1 MKVSKSERP
10 KKIVQT
16 DDKRLFYTTV
26 NNSSENPDT
35 KKSNIRLDS
44 LQFPSINHLQL
55 LEKESSYEYK
65 IGNYLVQQTLG
76 EGTFGKVKLGIFL
89 PNDEK
94 VAIKVLEKDRM
105 TDKDDHI
112 RIKREFDMLS
122 KFNHPNVILVT
133 EIFESAD
140 SYYSV
145 MEYCEKGEL
154 FNYIVK
160 KKRLTEKESSFLYF
174 QIINGL
180 EYIHSLGIVHRDL
193 KPENLLLTK
202 DHLLKIIDFG
212 LSNYFEENQTE
223 LLSTPCGSPCYAS
236 PEMVA
241 GKKYDGIKI
250 DIWATGIILFAMLC
264 GYLPFE
270 DKNNDILFD
279 KILECKIEFPEFLS
293 DESKDLIS
301 KILVIDPDKR
311 ITIPQ
316 IKNHSFF
323 LKGKKLFEEVFTIKP
338 MDEAPINNQE
348 NENEDNDDNNQIE
361 DYEMY
366 EEEDNNE
373 EENNEEN
380 NTNENDDMKKKGNN
394 ENINESNLNNEIKK
408 DNELNE
414 NKENINIE
422 NFKKNENNISIN
434 NNNNQINKKEKTNYK
449 KNTTNNIKN
458 NHKELIINNNYIK
471 KIKRDKVEEVKNSN
485 NKQKTHKN
493 NKRIKELNNKY
504 FSLFEKKINHKKVN
518 ITDNNINY
526 SPNYKN
532 YKKNNKNSREPNKRN
547 KINKI
552 PVHKTPKEEKNMKH
566 KEKVNNDNNN
576 NKNNLLLEALAKDR
590 NTIGSIASVCSSI
603 VETINNSQQT
613 NLTNFMANNNIN
625 YSFEQSKR
633 TYSHENTKDITQ
645 NEQTTKHNIK
655 NTISNNN
662 ITKNNNI
669 NIIDNNDNNNFNE
682 IKSYK
687 KELNN
692 KGYLL
697 NQFNFHNKNIKIK
710 KKNPNKIK
718 KNLKDLKPTKYYH
731 NSDYIQRPKEELDFN
746 VCKLNNDSNIKKAY
760 LLPRKYGENNNNSKS
775 KNKDNPFYT
784 KRTNQTNTPKINIS
798 NNKDNINNENNN
810 KKNYIIKMQNSKNN
824 NSKEIS
830 IRKKSFNKNKNF
842 SSIKNNNSKQKY
854 KKLMIKS
861 SNILNKGNSNSK
873 KKNNKIQYNNF
884 LNNQNSLEAGINSIN
899 IQTEPNKIIN
909 KLIKNSKIK
918 NEKINLNNEN
928 KKNNYNSKQ
937 NTQKKPFSIES
948 PIKRAKIR
956 QKLTKYNPINQVINT
971 SNKKQFQTINNIVIN
986 FKIYKSDLN
995 SFITTNKSIHKNIVK
1010 QKTSYSHRKKY
1021 DIPNKIIEKAS
1032 KSIEINNYKNKLLKP
1047 DNNKINNIENN
1058 RNEILNNI
1066 SKISTTNN
1074 ISKNENVN
1082 NYIKMADRIKS
1093 KSKSKIKEKSKNKE
1107 NKEEIKTNNET
1118 LIIISKHDSKN
1129 KILKMNKFRNICLN
1143 NNTGTI
1149 DVKENGFNIKKKHIR
1164 NIKIIT
1170 NLNNKRDNLFKIQ
1183 KNKTHNNL
1191 SNRMKHIISNSSQ
1204 FQNNSSLLMKKIKH
1218 NKFNSMKLTDIYK
1231 NHIKN
1236 KNKLQKVYLI
1246 DISKKNRNNS
1256 NESKKKDIIKNKGI
1270 INNPAVFQ
1278 RQIISIQNY
1287 ESSKDTQHNKRKNI
1301 FSKYL

>member
-16 DDKRLFYTTV
+16 NDKKLFYTTV

-35 KKSNIRLDS
+35 KKSHIRLDS
-44 LQFPSINHLQL
+44 FQFPTINHLQL

-89 PNDEK
+89 PNNEK
-94 VAIKVLEKDRM
+94 VAIKVLEKDLM

-154 FNYIVK
+154 FNYIVN
-160 KKRLTEKESSFLYF
+160 KKRLTEKEASFLYF

-212 LSNYFEENQTE
+212 LSNYFVENQTE

-279 KILECKIEFPEFLS
+279 KILECKIEFPVFLS
-293 DESKDLIS
+293 EESKDLIS

-323 LKGKKLFEEVFTIKP
+323 LKGKELFEEVFTLKP
-338 MDEAPINNQE
+338 MDETPINNQE
-348 NENEDNDDNNQIE
+348 NENKENDENKQTE
-361 DYEMY
+361 DYDIYEEENNNDIY

-373 EENNEEN
+373 ENNI
-380 NTNENDDMKKKGNN
+380 NENDDMKKKENNGNV
-394 ENINESNLNNEIKK
+394 NESNLNNEIKK
-408 DNELNE
+408 ENELNE

-434 NNNNQINKKEKTNYK
+434 NNNNQMIKKEKTNFR
-449 KNTTNNIKN
+449 KNTTNNIKI

-471 KIKRDKVEEVKNSN
+471 KIKKDKAEEVKNSN

-493 NKRIKELNNKY
+493 NKRINELNNKY
-504 FSLFEKKINHKKVN
+504 FLLFEKKINHKNVN
-518 ITDNNINY
+518 ITDNNTNY

-532 YKKNNKNSREPNKRN
+532 SLEPNKRN

-552 PVHKTPKEEKNMKH
+552 PVHKTPKNEKNMQH
-566 KEKVNNDNNN
+566 KEKVNNDI
-576 NKNNLLLEALAKDR
+576 NKNNLLLEPLAKDR
-590 NTIGSIASVCSSI
+590 NTIGSIVSVCSSI
-603 VETINNSQQT
+603 VETINNSQQM
-613 NLTNFMANNNIN
+613 NLTNFMANNNAN
-625 YSFEQSKR
+625 LSSEQSKR
-633 TYSHENTKDITQ
+633 AYSHENTKDITQ
-645 NEQTTKHNIK
+645 NEQTTKNNIK

-682 IKSYK
+682 NKSYK

-692 KGYLL
+692 NGYLL
-697 NQFNFHNKNIKIK
+697 NQFNFHK
-710 KKNPNKIK
+710 KRNTNKIN
-718 KNLKDLKPTKYYH
+718 KNLKNLKSSKFYH
-731 NSDYIQRPKEELDFN
+731 KSDYIQRSKEELDFN
-746 VCKLNNDSNIKKAY
+746 IYKLNNDFNIKKTY
-760 LLPRKYGENNNNSKS
+760 ILPRKYGENNNNSKS
-775 KNKDNPFYT
+775 KNNDNPFYT
-784 KRTNQTNTPKINIS
+784 KITNKTNITKKNIS

-810 KKNYIIKMQNSKNN
+810 KKNYIIKTQNSKNN

-842 SSIKNNNSKQKY
+842 SSIKNNNFKQKY

-873 KKNNKIQYNNF
+873 KKTNKIQYNNF
-884 LNNQNSLEAGINSIN
+884 LNNQNYIEPGINSIT

-909 KLIKNSKIK
+909 KLNKNNKIK

-928 KKNNYNSKQ
+928 KKFKHNIKQ
-937 NTQKKPFSIES
+937 NTQKKPLKIES

-956 QKLTKYNPINQVINT
+956 QRLTKYNPINQVINT

-995 SFITTNKSIHKNIVK
+995 SFITTNKNIHKNIIK
-1010 QKTSYSHRKKY
+1010 QKTSYSHPKKY
-1021 DIPNKIIEKAS
+1021 DMPNKIIEKDS
-1032 KSIEINNYKNKLLKP
+1032 KSIQ
-1047 DNNKINNIENN
+1047 DNNKINNVECNK
-1058 RNEILNNI
+1058 NEILNNI
-1066 SKISTTNN
+1066 SKKNSTNN
-1074 ISKNENVN
+1074 YSKNENAN
-1082 NYIKMADRIKS
+1082 NYIKIADRNKS
-1093 KSKSKIKEKSKNKE
+1093 KIKIKEKSKNKE
-1107 NKEEIKTNNET
+1107 NKEEMKTNNET
-1118 LIIISKHDSKN
+1118 LTIISKHDSKD

-1149 DVKENGFNIKKKHIR
+1149 DVKENGCSTKNKHIR

-1170 NLNNKRDNLFKIQ
+1170 NLNNKRDNIFKIQ

-1191 SNRMKHIISNSSQ
+1191 SNRKKHIISNSSQ
-1204 FQNNSSLLMKKIKH
+1204 FHNNSSLLMEKIKH
-1218 NKFNSMKLTDIYK
+1218 YKLNSMKLTDIYK

-1236 KNKLQKVYLI
+1236 KNKLKKVYLI
-1246 DISKKNRNNS
+1246 DISKKKRNNS

-1287 ESSKDTQHNKRKNI
+1287 ETNKDNQHNKRKNI